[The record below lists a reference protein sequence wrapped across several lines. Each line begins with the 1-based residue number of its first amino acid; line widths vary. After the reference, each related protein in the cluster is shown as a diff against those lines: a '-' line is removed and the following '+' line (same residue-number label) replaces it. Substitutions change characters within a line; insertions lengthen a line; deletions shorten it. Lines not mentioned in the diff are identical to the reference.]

1 MERKKKVRRILAIAL
16 PIILLFFIFVPIFKT
31 VNTYYGATAY
41 SCIAY
46 TVVKWDRTD
55 AEGTKVES
63 TVVYWFPE
71 NTKRFDELWRI
82 RH

>member
-1 MERKKKVRRILAIAL
+1 MEKNKIFIRIPAI
-16 PIILLFFIFVPIFKT
+16 IILFLLLFFIFAPIFKT

-41 SCIAY
+41 SCVAY

-55 AEGTKVES
+55 SEGERVES